1 MLHFMILTQG
11 GMQEEESIPPP
22 PPVGLEEPSDA
33 VPAPPPTIAEQV
45 PEQTPIH
52 DMQGLPSQLTDHG
65 RQLPSSQ
72 SDAGTGTEGTATRES
87 PPPSPPPPPDSAA
100 QCGEADV
107 IGHRATVQILNSVEG
122 GEEEAG
128 AGNRIGHEETGWL
141 DEGERS
147 FGAVSRDSGM
157 AATPGAAQVCAFVFL
172 CA

>member
-1 MLHFMILTQG
+1 
-11 GMQEEESIPPP
+11 MQEEESIPPP
-22 PPVGLEEPSDA
+22 PPVGLEGPADA
-33 VPAPPPTIAEQV
+33 VAPPPPPIAEQV
-45 PEQTPIH
+45 SEQIPIH

-107 IGHRATVQILNSVEG
+107 IGHKATVQILNSVEG

-147 FGAVSRDSGM
+147 FGAVTRDSGM

>member
-1 MLHFMILTQG
+1 
-11 GMQEEESIPPP
+11 MQEEESIPPP
-22 PPVGLEEPSDA
+22 PPVGLEESSDA
-33 VPAPPPTIAEQV
+33 VPPPPTTIAEQV

-72 SDAGTGTEGTATRES
+72 SDAGTGTEETATRES

-107 IGHRATVQILNSVEG
+107 IGHKATVQILNSVEG

-147 FGAVSRDSGM
+147 FGAVTRDSGM

>member
-1 MLHFMILTQG
+1 MILTQR

-72 SDAGTGTEGTATRES
+72 SDAGTGIEETAPRES
-87 PPPSPPPPPDSAA
+87 PPPPPPDSAA
-100 QCGEADV
+100 QCGEVDM
-107 IGHRATVQILNSVEG
+107 IGHRATVQTLNSVDG
-122 GEEEAG
+122 GEEEDG
-128 AGNRIGHEETGWL
+128 AGNRISHEEMGCL
-141 DEGERS
+141 GEGERS
-147 FGAVSRDSGM
+147 FGAVTRDSGM
-157 AATPGAAQVCAFVFL
+157 ATTPGAAQVYAFVFL

>member
-107 IGHRATVQILNSVEG
+107 IGHKATVQILNSVEG

-147 FGAVSRDSGM
+147 FGAVTRDSGM